1 MILENKKIRYGVKLL
16 ILLSA
21 FYIYMDGV
29 RIWNASSSNA
39 EASIDNVS
47 LVKKKEFLERNYGV
61 KVITSAG
68 TEAIPDF
75 WQLPPS
81 SGKAMPAKPR
91 AIKHMLLA
99 IEHAL
104 KLYPIEIIKNNI
116 KSIYVFDH
124 LEFYGL
130 RYAGSVFG
138 DSLYFVSNGS
148 SVMNIRYLETLFH
161 HEFSSILF
169 RKYNFPKD
177 KWIENNPVNFSYA
190 KSKKQVLNSIK
201 NYSNVNGN
209 EELYKAGFLAKYG
222 QTSIEEDFNLYSETA
237 FSEPGRLKQLSEKY
251 PAIRIKME
259 IIKQFY
265 LGISVKFSKVLGQL

>member
-1 MILENKKIRYGVKLL
+1 MILENKKIRYGIKFL

-29 RIWNASSSNA
+29 RIWNLSSGNA
-39 EASIDNVS
+39 VANLDNVS
-47 LVKKKEFLERNYGV
+47 LAKKKENLEREYGV
-61 KVITSAG
+61 KIITSAG
-68 TEAIPDF
+68 TEAIPEF

-81 SGKAMPAKPR
+81 SGQAMPAKSD
-91 AIKHMLLA
+91 AIKLMLLA
-99 IEHAL
+99 IEEAL
-104 KLYPIEIIKNNI
+104 KLYPIEIIKNDI
-116 KSIYVFDH
+116 KSIYVFDY

-130 RYAGSVFG
+130 RYAGTVFG
-138 DSLYFVSNGS
+138 DSLYLVSNGK
-148 SVMNIRYLETLFH
+148 SVMNKRYLETLFH

-177 KWIENNPVNFSYA
+177 KWIGNNPVNFSYA
-190 KSKKQVLNSIK
+190 KSKNQVLNSIK
-201 NYSNVNGN
+201 NYNNVDGN

-237 FSEPGRLKQLSEKY
+237 FSEPGRLKKLSEKY
-251 PAIRIKME
+251 PAIRMKME

-265 LGISVKFSKVLGQL
+265 LDISIKFSKVFGQL